1 MTDSSVGTTGEHPST
16 GDWKLVE
23 TLLHEALDKAK
34 VTNKLITIK
43 GGDHGGFSQKDYVN
57 SFKEI
62 KDFLRQNKI
71 IQ

>member
-1 MTDSSVGTTGEHPST
+1 MTVVPYSHSVR
-16 GDWKLVE
+16 
-23 TLLHEALDKAK
+23 LHEALDKAK
-34 VTNKLITIK
+34 SPNKLITIK
-43 GGDHGGFSQKDYVN
+43 GGDHGGFSRADYVN